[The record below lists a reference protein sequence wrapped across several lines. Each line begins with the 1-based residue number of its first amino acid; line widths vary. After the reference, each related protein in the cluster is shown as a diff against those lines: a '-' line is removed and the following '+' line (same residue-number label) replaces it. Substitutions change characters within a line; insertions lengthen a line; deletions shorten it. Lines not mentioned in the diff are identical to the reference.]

1 MDASVQN
8 ATPDEM
14 LVETS
19 GDIDADDE
27 DQSCD
32 SNVKEEQSDNT
43 QVEEDQ
49 AVKGKELR
57 TCTATLGQLLG
68 DDRPNIERLLDTKQ
82 EALFDFKDEMGCA
95 AFKVTLAVCQ
105 GLLHEDKRTLDLR
118 EVFPPFFQFRDKY
131 FQESPVILAGAV
143 TDDLCRYVTEGL
155 RQGGRHTDAL
165 GMLRQGFLQYMAAR
179 VFGTKSITSATSEAL
194 HPTWDK
200 CIAAI
205 QDTADNTPGSST
217 STSIANTTLDP
228 PLLAHQAPT
237 GLSTTLNALHREQIT
252 DISNLWEGGLYTKLR
267 NSTLRYCLKLWL
279 RLAAEQRYRNSRANY
294 AQQKQEKLEKKADKK
309 KELSHNTKNWKRRS
323 IQLFDQLDHT
333 IAKHHLESWTTP
345 HIAKVLNLIDIHE
358 QQRPIKPTA
367 STTRL
372 LTYVDKYTIR
382 LTGYVN
388 KDRAHPPVR
397 SKYEEKRK
405 KHKAHPS
412 AIQWEQERQELG
424 LSTVEA
430 KNMAE
435 SKKKAVESKT
445 KELNPLKKRLTSL
458 EQALSKAVEV
468 HEACGKDDTKERL
481 RLYGFVQ
488 DARAAICEIRPPV
501 LELERSIRTLKQE
514 THYLNSYTRS
524 DKTNNNSSNTTNNN
538 NGSSNS
544 NVQDVEQ
551 QRFSEPS
558 FSEPAMQDF
567 VESTSIDRIQG
578 ECTHINKQLGP
589 SATDRGLSKMHV
601 TVPVKWNTLLALRN
615 RFDVLS
621 DESAGESDPV
631 EGVQDSMDEPSPS
644 PSRKDLVQ
652 SIKFAEANV
661 ISARHMQQI
670 SGVQKATSR
679 REKRLRQPKSEKV
692 RDAHAALAGSSLH
705 NTQTLEEIEAA
716 QEVRRKERKHLRA
729 FEMSAVAKKE
739 RYLVEMATKRAWAV
753 VAADERRH
761 IKGHINAPSPPLD
774 ILRTEYQEP
783 NHSEEGS
790 GAPSSGIQGSSNPSS
805 NEPVQGSQ
813 QGTVNQDNGFCSDCS
828 KHHLPDFSRTGLA
841 YPTSCPSNELPF
853 VPVLF
858 VGTAGVCNGGRL
870 GGHLKYG
877 GNRVIEQHMCSSPV
891 CMIDE
896 QNTSKVCPFC
906 FQHMRLARATKIVD
920 GQRRSVRVNRAVEC
934 VNPSCLSFQLG
945 YTKRARDS
953 NASMNIALN
962 GLLSSPRPTVKSFL
976 LTKETSD
983 QPSPP
988 LMPLAS
994 ILALKTLSLLQLRSW

>member
-1 MDASVQN
+1 MIG
-8 ATPDEM
+8 P
-14 LVETS
+14 
-19 GDIDADDE
+19 I
-27 DQSCD
+27 
-32 SNVKEEQSDNT
+32 SNVYSIQNKKPSSISKT
-43 QVEEDQ
+43 KW
-49 AVKGKELR
+49 AVRPSKSPWRSARDCCMR
-57 TCTATLGQLLG
+57 TSVLL
-68 DDRPNIERLLDTKQ
+68 ISEKSS
-82 EALFDFKDEMGCA
+82 
-95 AFKVTLAVCQ
+95 
-105 GLLHEDKRTLDLR
+105 
-118 EVFPPFFQFRDKY
+118 QFRDKY

-155 RQGGRHTDAL
+155 RQG
-165 GMLRQGFLQYMAAR
+165 
-179 VFGTKSITSATSEAL
+179 
-194 HPTWDK
+194 
-200 CIAAI
+200 
-205 QDTADNTPGSST
+205 ADNTPGSST

-279 RLAAEQRYRNSRANY
+279 RPAAEQRYRNSRANY

-309 KELSHNTKNWKRRS
+309 KELSHNNTKNWKRRS

-333 IAKHHLESWTTP
+333 IAKHHSESWTTP
-345 HIAKVLNLIDIHE
+345 HIAKVLNLIDSHE

-445 KELNPLKKRLTSL
+445 KEPNPLKKSLTFL

-488 DARAAICEIRPPV
+488 DDRAAICEIRPPV

-514 THYLNSYTRS
+514 THYLNSYIRS

-538 NGSSNS
+538 NGSSNSGTSSNS

-589 SATDRGLSKMHV
+589 SGTDRGLSKMHV

-631 EGVQDSMDEPSPS
+631 EGVQDSMDESSPS

-739 RYLVEMATKRAWAV
+739 RCLVEMATKRAWAV

-761 IKGHINAPSPPLD
+761 IKSHINAPSPPLD
-774 ILRTEYQEP
+774 ILRTE
-783 NHSEEGS
+783 
-790 GAPSSGIQGSSNPSS
+790 
-805 NEPVQGSQ
+805 
-813 QGTVNQDNGFCSDCS
+813 
-828 KHHLPDFSRTGLA
+828 
-841 YPTSCPSNELPF
+841 
-853 VPVLF
+853 
-858 VGTAGVCNGGRL
+858 
-870 GGHLKYG
+870 
-877 GNRVIEQHMCSSPV
+877 
-891 CMIDE
+891 
-896 QNTSKVCPFC
+896 
-906 FQHMRLARATKIVD
+906 
-920 GQRRSVRVNRAVEC
+920 
-934 VNPSCLSFQLG
+934 
-945 YTKRARDS
+945 
-953 NASMNIALN
+953 
-962 GLLSSPRPTVKSFL
+962 
-976 LTKETSD
+976 
-983 QPSPP
+983 
-988 LMPLAS
+988 
-994 ILALKTLSLLQLRSW
+994 